1 MRLRAR
7 GASVTF
13 RDFDFVVSERVLTLA
28 AFPLWE
34 VSTKIIAIRALKRL
48 AVFLEVTIPLPVPGF
63 IRTYDA
69 GELPVGQQYRREPA
83 TLRII

>member
-1 MRLRAR
+1 MRAR

-13 RDFDFVVSERVLTLA
+13 RDFDFEVNGRVLTLA

-34 VSTKIIAIRALKRL
+34 VSTKIMVMMALKRL
-48 AVFLEVTIPLPVPGF
+48 AVFLDFTFAIPVPGF
-63 IRTYDA
+63 MRTYDA
-69 GELPVGQQYRREPA
+69 GELPVGQHHRREPA